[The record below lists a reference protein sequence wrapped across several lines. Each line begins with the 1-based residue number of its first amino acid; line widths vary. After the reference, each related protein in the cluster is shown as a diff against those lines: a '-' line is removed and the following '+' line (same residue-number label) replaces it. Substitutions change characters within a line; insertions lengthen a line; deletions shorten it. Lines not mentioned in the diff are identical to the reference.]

1 MKQCNQLKNSFQ
13 SDIESGF
20 QILHID
26 PSIDIHNSL
35 STDEVLTRIF
45 ELYEYCWSHS
55 LKNKKEIIFEIGTE
69 EQSGS
74 TNTQEELDYTLR
86 QVKNFCKK

>member
-1 MKQCNQLKNSFQ
+1 MQSAKNSFQ

-55 LKNKKEIIFEIGTE
+55 LKNKKEII
-69 EQSGS
+69 
-74 TNTQEELDYTLR
+74 LKLR
-86 QVKNFCKK
+86 TRNKAEAQIHKKNLIIHLGR

>member
-1 MKQCNQLKNSFQ
+1 MQSKNSFQ

-45 ELYEYCWSHS
+45 ELYEFVGLT
-55 LKNKKEIIFEIGTE
+55 LKNKKKLFLKLEQRNKVEAQIHKKNLIIHLG
-69 EQSGS
+69 
-74 TNTQEELDYTLR
+74 R
-86 QVKNFCKK
+86 